1 MLRLSPAV
9 LVALL
14 AGCTSAVPGAPAPE
28 PDGVQARWWTWAA
41 SSPNSRNPVT
51 DDTGEFCA
59 VDQPA
64 DLWFVAGTFGGA
76 VERTCEVPADRELV
90 GPVVNHTADT
100 ADTADACAGTAENAY
115 GEVTLDGR
123 PQDVRRLGPDRI
135 TFRGTEDNAVTGE
148 QGTFRTYA
156 CGLWVRIPPLSPGEH
171 DLLID
176 GRSDG
181 FRTTAHY
188 RLIVR
193 VPSL

>member
-1 MLRLSPAV
+1 MSLVV
-9 LVALL
+9 LLALL
-14 AGCTSAVPGAPAPE
+14 AGCTSAVPGAPGPE
-28 PDGVQARWWTWAA
+28 PDDVQARWWTWAA
-41 SSPNSRNPVT
+41 SSPTSRNPVV

-76 VERTCEVPADRELV
+76 VERTCEVPAGRELV

-100 ADTADACAGTAENAY
+100 ADACADTAENAY

-135 TFRGTEDNAVTGE
+135 TFRGTEANAVTGE
-148 QGTFRTYA
+148 EGTFRTYA
-156 CGLWVRIPPLSPGEH
+156 CGLWVHIPPLPPGEH

-193 VPSL
+193 ESSL